1 MAANVKMGADI
12 GSFKQGIQQA
22 KSEVR
27 TLDQEMKRIDATFK
41 ATGNAEQAMNQKTD
55 ALNKRMEKQRE
66 MARQAEAAL
75 KAMTDAG
82 VKPTSEA
89 YQKMTREMLAAE
101 TGMME
106 TQAALNDLGSN
117 AKRAADSVGSLETGL
132 SGISKKI
139 SLEQVRSGISSITS
153 GLENAARMAVN
164 FGQSLWEM
172 MVDSAAWADDINAR
186 SSILGMDPETLQRM
200 DWAARIVDTNAET
213 IVKAQRKLSINLQ
226 GMGTTYQEVYQNFKD
241 IGSSLDVFNLQRQL
255 SDPKASMESK
265 FWAIGE
271 AIHKMTDE
279 EKQNAL
285 AQKYFGKGWAEL
297 NPLFTMTAE
306 DIDKYGTAWAR
317 YQAVMND
324 PKAAMVGEEQTKNLA
339 ELDDKIQLLE
349 NNFTAI
355 KKNMLGELAPAF
367 TEVSD
372 KIATMMAEFNEWLG
386 TDEGQEKMSA
396 LSQAVTDL
404 FSAVGEISP
413 ESVVQ
418 AAKDL
423 VDGIRGGLEW
433 LRDNKDSAIGW
444 LKTIIEGWATLK
456 LAGGALDVLKLVN
469 GLHGL
474 TGGGAQKVL
483 DAYGG
488 SGGTNKWGVDLSK
501 AGSAIRGGLK
511 VAGTAAAETALIALP
526 FALGVDG
533 MIQDQQKMQE
543 ALKKGGLQ
551 AAAYAATAEAYAGSG
566 GMYDIWDALTKATS
580 VTGTKDKGDLEK
592 FARHYMSWFNDE
604 VTDAAMDQLTEA
616 MTEDQYDRFH
626 EAMLDVITGTHHYSS
641 ESMDGFIGALTDAAE
656 KAEELLK
663 DQPVKLPAELKPDM
677 SKLQMELNNSPFRVP
692 VIFDYAKNLKLP
704 GFANGLPFVP
714 RDNYLALLHKG
725 ERVMTARENTYNN
738 SSNLYVEKM
747 VMNNGLDAQVLVSEM
762 NAQARRTQR
771 GFGN

>member
-1 MAANVKMGADI
+1 MATSLGITADI
-12 GSFKQGIQQA
+12 NSFKQGIQQA
-22 KSEVR
+22 KSEIR

-41 ATGNAEQAMNQKTD
+41 ATGNAEEAMNQKTA
-55 ALNKRMEKQRE
+55 ALNKRMEKQRQL
-66 MARQAEAAL
+66 ARDAELAL
-75 KAMTDAG
+75 ARMDEEG
-82 VKPTSEA
+82 IKPTSEA

-106 TQAALNDLGSN
+106 TQAALNDLSSN
-117 AKRAADSVGSLETGL
+117 AKKAADSVGSLETGL

-172 MVDSAAWADDINAR
+172 MVDSAAWADDINTR
-186 SSILGMDPETLQRM
+186 SSILGMDPQTLQRM

-297 NPLFTMTAE
+297 NPLFDMTAE

-317 YQAVMND
+317 YQAVFND
-324 PKAAMVGEEQTKNLA
+324 PKAATVGEKQTKNLA

-355 KKNMLGELAPAF
+355 KNNMLGELAPAF

-433 LRDNKDSAIGW
+433 LRDNKEKAIGW
-444 LKTIIEGWATLK
+444 LKTIIEGWAALK
-456 LAGGALDVLKLVN
+456 LAGGALDVLKLIS
-469 GLHGL
+469 GL
-474 TGGGAQKVL
+474 TGLSGGGA
-483 DAYGG
+483 AAAA
-488 SGGTNKWGVDLSK
+488 T
-501 AGSAIRGGLK
+501 
-511 VAGTAAAETALIALP
+511 AGTAAGTSWGKAFAKAAKTALPNAVAAYLGWEIVKAAP
-526 FALGVDG
+526 VDASEKAAEALGLKVTTMEKRMNEMMKKNGILTIGDATK
-533 MIQDQQKMQE
+533 ITEQLPQETKQKAMRSMFG
-543 ALKKGGLQ
+543 ALVGTNSGGVIEQAADDLMAGLQ
-551 AAAYAATAEAYAGSG
+551 KKLDDFDKFGSQNRPKTKIDAIVNMEKTQEQLNQAQLTVPVTPVINWTANESWAWRVGSG
-566 GMYDIWDALTKATS
+566 GYIRNIPGGIG
-580 VTGTKDKGDLEK
+580 TG
-592 FARHYMSWFNDE
+592 
-604 VTDAAMDQLTEA
+604 AAMP
-616 MTEDQYDRFH
+616 
-626 EAMLDVITGTHHYSS
+626 
-641 ESMDGFIGALTDAAE
+641 SM
-656 KAEELLK
+656 
-663 DQPVKLPAELKPDM
+663 
-677 SKLQMELNNSPFRVP
+677 R
-692 VIFDYAKNLKLP
+692 
-704 GFANGLPFVP
+704 ANGLPYVP
-714 RDNYLALLHKG
+714 YDGYLAMLHKG

-747 VMNNGLDAQVLVSEM
+747 VMNNGLDAQALVSEM